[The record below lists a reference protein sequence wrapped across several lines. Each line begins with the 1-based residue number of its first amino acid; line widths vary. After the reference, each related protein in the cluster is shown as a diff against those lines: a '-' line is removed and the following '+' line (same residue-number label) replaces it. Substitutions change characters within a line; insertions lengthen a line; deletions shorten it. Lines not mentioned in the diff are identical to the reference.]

1 MVHAKNRQWGDLL
14 HATTRIGL
22 MFSVFLMTGCGS
34 VGEAV
39 NPVGWY
45 RGARDWVSGTPDR
58 QEQGDQNPQAKGDFP
73 NVPNDKRPV
82 VLSGQQRED
91 FSKGLAADRANAQYT
106 QETIR
111 REGTPTRPLSP
122 EAMVAKPALP
132 PVPAEPAAS
141 PSVVSQPA
149 AVANVPA
156 PALAQPELPPPP
168 PPPPA
173 PRPVPS
179 AVTPPPPPPP
189 PPPVRAEAPMPAPA
203 PAPAPI
209 VAPAPVIAP
218 PPAPVAVAP
227 ATLPSNSLGVSP
239 VAAPVTQ
246 APSAPLSVDEI
257 YRRRLSESNAA
268 SPQPAPIA
276 AAPRSALAP
285 MASAGTDAVTLVS
298 PAQAKKAS
306 RVAGIQSLAAF
317 DAGRSAASFQVGSVA
332 FGEGTIELVPASRA
346 GLRQVAD
353 LFREKPGV
361 IRIIGRSDSAR
372 LDVDS
377 VANRDAN
384 RHLAAGRAEAVGLEL
399 VRLGVPA
406 RKIYAG
412 AAADAGRASLI
423 AGSLTTPD
431 LTDIYIDY

>member
-1 MVHAKNRQWGDLL
+1 MAKKFGQCANRLPIANGATPTGLRAGNTPLGIFPLPHIYFILRFVNHPFALSPWQVGTKGSDCPIMVHAKNRQWGDLL

-268 SPQPAPIA
+268 SPQPAPTT
-276 AAPRSALAP
+276 S
-285 MASAGTDAVTLVS
+285 GTRRRRLRRPPS
-298 PAQAKKAS
+298 SSRPA
-306 RVAGIQSLAAF
+306 
-317 DAGRSAASFQVGSVA
+317 
-332 FGEGTIELVPASRA
+332 
-346 GLRQVAD
+346 
-353 LFREKPGV
+353 
-361 IRIIGRSDSAR
+361 
-372 LDVDS
+372 
-377 VANRDAN
+377 
-384 RHLAAGRAEAVGLEL
+384 
-399 VRLGVPA
+399 
-406 RKIYAG
+406 
-412 AAADAGRASLI
+412 
-423 AGSLTTPD
+423 
-431 LTDIYIDY
+431 